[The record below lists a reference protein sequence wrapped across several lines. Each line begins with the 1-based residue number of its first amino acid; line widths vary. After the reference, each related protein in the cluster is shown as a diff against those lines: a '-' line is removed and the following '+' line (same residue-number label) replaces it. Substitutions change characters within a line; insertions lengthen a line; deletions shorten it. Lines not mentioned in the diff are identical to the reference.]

1 MDSNTEKLLK
11 MKTAIDNAKKTA
23 DQSEGAL
30 KQLKASLDS
39 EFGVK
44 TIEDAE
50 KLLQELDDTDK
61 RLATEEDSVVA
72 KLESDYVW

>member
-30 KQLKASLDS
+30 KQLKASLES

-61 RLATEEDSVVA
+61 RLATEEAGVVA